1 MFRFANPWMLM
12 LLPVV
17 VAVVFLLARRRR
29 RGDARVI
36 LPQAGVLLPKVR
48 SPWVA
53 IEALLPGLRGLILLL
68 LVVGIA
74 RPQSGSRIE
83 TTSTFG
89 VDIIV
94 VQDTSESMRGE
105 DFAPDNR
112 LTAAKNSIRTFIEG
126 RKSDRVG
133 LVAFGSVA
141 STRCPLTLDHEML
154 LQMLDDVDFSPRN
167 EGGTAIGMGLATAVN
182 RLRDSPARS
191 RVVVLLTDGA
201 NNEGQIGPKAA
212 AEAARALG
220 VRVYTIG
227 VGSTGQVPL
236 TVQDRRGR
244 RYVQMQYFEL
254 DEELLQSIADT
265 TGGQYFNVRDSGAMD
280 AVFETIDTL
289 EKTRIESRERVLY
302 RELFGWILFPAV
314 GLLFFERAL
323 IGTRLRRIP

>member
-1 MFRFANPWMLM
+1 MFRFASGWVLA
-12 LLPVV
+12 LLPAAIA
-17 VAVVFLLARRRR
+17 VAYWMGRRRN
-29 RGDARVI
+29 RGDARVS
-36 LPQAGVLLPKVR
+36 LPQTGALLSKMS

-53 IEALLPGLRGLILLL
+53 LEGLLPWLRGLILLL
-68 LVVGIA
+68 LVLGIA

-83 TTSTFG
+83 TTSTLG
-89 VDIIV
+89 VDIVI

-112 LTAAKNSIRTFIEG
+112 LAAAKKSIRSFIEE
-126 RKSDRVG
+126 RDNDRIG
-133 LVAFGSVA
+133 LVAFGSLA
-141 STRCPLTLDHEML
+141 TTRCPLTLDHEML
-154 LQMLDDVDFSPRN
+154 QQMLDEVDFSPRE

-182 RLRDSPARS
+182 RLRDSNARS

-201 NNEGQIGPKAA
+201 NNEGQIGPEAA
-212 AEAARALG
+212 AEAAKALG

-265 TGGQYFNVRDSGAMD
+265 TGGEYFNVRDSGAME
-280 AVFETIDTL
+280 AVFETIDEL
-289 EKTRIESRERVLY
+289 EKTEIESRERVLY
-302 RELFGWILFPAV
+302 RELFAWMLFPAV
-314 GLLFFERAL
+314 GLLFLERTL
-323 IGTRLRRIP
+323 VGTRLRRIP

>member
-1 MFRFANPWMLM
+1 MFRFANPWTLM

-17 VAVVFLLARRRR
+17 VAVVFWLARRRR

-83 TTSTFG
+83 TVSTFG

-112 LTAAKNSIRTFIEG
+112 LTAAKKSIRTFVEG

-141 STRCPLTLDHEML
+141 TTRCPLTLDHEML

-182 RLRDSPARS
+182 RLRDSTARS

-201 NNEGQIGPKAA
+201 NNEGQIGPQAA

-265 TGGQYFNVRDSGAMD
+265 TGGQYFNVRDSGAME

-289 EKTRIESRERVLY
+289 EKTQIESRERVLY

>member
-1 MFRFANPWMLM
+1 MFRFATAWILI
-12 LLPVV
+12 LLPV
-17 VAVVFLLARRRR
+17 ALAAALWMARRRR
-29 RGDARVI
+29 RGDARVV
-36 LPQAGVLLPKVR
+36 LPQAAILLPKIR
-48 SPWVA
+48 SPWVTL
-53 IEALLPGLRGLILLL
+53 EGLLPWLRGLILV
-68 LVVGIA
+68 LVVLGLA

-89 VDIIV
+89 VDIVI

-112 LTAAKNSIRTFIEG
+112 LAASKESIRTFIEG
-126 RKSDRVG
+126 RTNDRLG
-133 LVAFGSVA
+133 LVAFGSLA
-141 STRCPLTLDHEML
+141 TTRCPLTLDHEML

-182 RLRDSPARS
+182 RLRDSTARS

-201 NNEGQIGPKAA
+201 NNEGQIGPEAA
-212 AEAARALG
+212 AEAAKALD

-244 RYVQMQYFEL
+244 SYVQMQYFEL

-265 TGGQYFNVRDSGAMD
+265 TGGQYFNVRDSGAME
-280 AVFETIDTL
+280 AVFETIDAL
-289 EKTRIESRERVLY
+289 EKTEIESRERVLY
-302 RELFGWILFPAV
+302 RELFAWILFPAV
-314 GLLFFERAL
+314 GLLFLERTLA
-323 IGTRLRRIP
+323 GTRLGRIP

>member
-1 MFRFANPWMLM
+1 MFRFATAWVLV
-12 LLPVV
+12 LLPLV
-17 VAVVFLLARRRR
+17 VAAAFWVARRRK
-29 RGDARVI
+29 RGDARVP
-36 LPQAGVLLPKVR
+36 LPQTGALLAQMR

-53 IEALLPGLRGLILLL
+53 VEGLLPWLRGLILVL
-68 LVVGIA
+68 LVLGIA

-105 DFAPDNR
+105 DFAPDHR
-112 LTAAKNSIRTFIEG
+112 LSAAKKSIQKFIEG
-126 RKSDRVG
+126 RTNDRIG
-133 LVAFGSVA
+133 LVAFGSLA

-182 RLRDSPARS
+182 RLRESTARS

-201 NNEGQIGPKAA
+201 NNEGQIGPEAA
-212 AEAARALG
+212 AEAAKALG

-265 TGGQYFNVRDSGAMD
+265 TGGEYFNVRDSDAME
-280 AVFETIDTL
+280 AVFETIDAL
-289 EKTRIESRERVLY
+289 EKTEVESRERVLY
-302 RELFGWILFPAV
+302 RELFAWMLFPAV
-314 GLLFFERAL
+314 GLLFLERTL
-323 IGTRLRRIP
+323 VGTRLRRIP

>member
-83 TTSTFG
+83 TVSTFG

-182 RLRDSPARS
+182 RLRDSTARS